1 MRASGAGRWLLV
13 ALVIHL
19 VLASLVLGVPSEA
32 DNPLQASLEYSIQ
45 PNAYNN
51 SVRIGGAPIARLAV
65 DRDPVSHFYGAVYA
79 IGTEGNGSCNNN
91 TGGSQLEVTRSL
103 DGGQTFGTPTLS
115 SFCLGSEGVDAA
127 VGRNGTL
134 FVASDRG
141 VFRSV
146 DGGQSW
152 NLSLAANA
160 LSITADNT
168 TGDVYAA
175 TIDAAGRL
183 SVSSTLDAGAS
194 WSKPVNV
201 PTSYVAWSPAIAAFR
216 HSVVVAF
223 LQNEFQPS
231 ILVAASQDR
240 GLTWPNVTVLSPG
253 GVSAGPPSADASPSG
268 VFGVSWSEYA
278 AGNANASPLVSV
290 SHDGGQTFSNPVQP
304 GGVPGPTG
312 GVGHAL
318 AFDDAS
324 RLYVTWPSLPNRSI
338 PGSSTNPNYSSSI
351 YVAISPNYGESFE
364 NASFNIT
371 LTGEAANLT
380 QIESLA
386 AGPNDTMF
394 LTWMNGTLDRGFES
408 VLRTVSGQAR
418 GEIALTTQPAGGT
431 SLEFVLRDQLT
442 AAVQARVPWNR
453 STLVLDGLPPSV
465 YDVWIEVANAS
476 AKAGP
481 MPVRTWGRTSFT
493 VRVEGVPGGPGAPP
507 FPWATAATAGTIVV
521 FVAAALLSL
530 QHTRLLREA
539 VLQRKVRLLLYETIQ
554 GEPGS
559 SFTEVRNAVGL
570 RNGVAAYH
578 LKVLER
584 QGFVH
589 TEKGRHHRWYY
600 PNGDVSLWRDQPLS
614 ALQKS
619 LVEQVR
625 QDPGIG
631 IREIARSLNRHHA
644 SVAYNV
650 RGLAR
655 EGVLRTKRTG
665 RKVHCF
671 LSDESGAE

>member
-1 MRASGAGRWLLV
+1 
-13 ALVIHL
+13 
-19 VLASLVLGVPSEA
+19 
-32 DNPLQASLEYSIQ
+32 
-45 PNAYNN
+45 
-51 SVRIGGAPIARLAV
+51 
-65 DRDPVSHFYGAVYA
+65 
-79 IGTEGNGSCNNN
+79 
-91 TGGSQLEVTRSL
+91 
-103 DGGQTFGTPTLS
+103 
-115 SFCLGSEGVDAA
+115 
-127 VGRNGTL
+127 
-134 FVASDRG
+134 
-141 VFRSV
+141 
-146 DGGQSW
+146 
-152 NLSLAANA
+152 
-160 LSITADNT
+160 
-168 TGDVYAA
+168 
-175 TIDAAGRL
+175 
-183 SVSSTLDAGAS
+183 
-194 WSKPVNV
+194 
-201 PTSYVAWSPAIAAFR
+201 
-216 HSVVVAF
+216 
-223 LQNEFQPS
+223 
-231 ILVAASQDR
+231 
-240 GLTWPNVTVLSPG
+240 
-253 GVSAGPPSADASPSG
+253 
-268 VFGVSWSEYA
+268 
-278 AGNANASPLVSV
+278 
-290 SHDGGQTFSNPVQP
+290 
-304 GGVPGPTG
+304 
-312 GVGHAL
+312 
-318 AFDDAS
+318 
-324 RLYVTWPSLPNRSI
+324 
-338 PGSSTNPNYSSSI
+338 
-351 YVAISPNYGESFE
+351 
-364 NASFNIT
+364 
-371 LTGEAANLT
+371 
-380 QIESLA
+380 
-386 AGPNDTMF
+386 
-394 LTWMNGTLDRGFES
+394 
-408 VLRTVSGQAR
+408 
-418 GEIALTTQPAGGT
+418 
-431 SLEFVLRDQLT
+431 LT
-442 AAVQARVPWNR
+442 AAVQARVPWNG

-476 AKAGP
+476 ANAGP

-507 FPWATAATAGTIVV
+507 FPWATAATAGAIVV